1 MGAGK
6 GRLACTKLMKSIN
19 VSVGEREV
27 EKWREDISSKIIK
40 HKSIGKRYS
49 IEVVVKKSQ
58 NNYINIRQKRLQLQ
72 LLKKDK
78 KDNR

>member
-27 EKWREDISSKIIK
+27 EKGREDISSKLIK
-40 HKSIGKRYS
+40 HKSIGKR
-49 IEVVVKKSQ
+49 
-58 NNYINIRQKRLQLQ
+58 
-72 LLKKDK
+72 
-78 KDNR
+78 

>member
-27 EKWREDISSKIIK
+27 EKGREDISSKLIK
-40 HKSIGKRYS
+40 HKSIGKRRWD
-49 IEVVVKKSQ
+49 ICEDIKTVPQEKP
-58 NNYINIRQKRLQLQ
+58 
-72 LLKKDK
+72 
-78 KDNR
+78 